1 MVSTIHSPLYRE
13 QSRIRKY
20 TVSWNVALRIWHA
33 RKNFYQYFI
42 CPLRYVA
49 EQRELRAYE
58 LETIKLF
65 KPKLNHPHCN
75 AILKKLRIHVQ
86 QYTLPSTTLGLLGNT
101 AFRNTITPPFP
112 TTSATS
118 PSYTPDQRTS
128 TTYSTNFAATQRP
141 NMMWHGCL
149 DPTRHPWRSCTFSS
163 GIVDNW
169 MNLTEHKPPHWLPKP
184 YNSKED
190 IRHQPT
196 YQSNSI
202 PYV

>member
-1 MVSTIHSPLYRE
+1 MPERISINISFVHSAMLQNSENSEPTNWRPSSCSNQNSIIHTATPFSRNFVSMCNNTLYLPLHLDCLA
-13 QSRIRKY
+13 
-20 TVSWNVALRIWHA
+20 T
-33 RKNFYQYFI
+33 
-42 CPLRYVA
+42 P
-49 EQRELRAYE
+49 
-58 LETIKLF
+58 
-65 KPKLNHPHCN
+65 P
-75 AILKKLRIHVQ
+75 
-86 QYTLPSTTLGLLGNT
+86 
-101 AFRNTITPPFP
+101 FRNTITPPFP